1 MYPLALGPQTP
12 APWLCNYSAVCG
24 AGVLEATTS
33 PPVTNAILSLP
44 FSCIGTL
51 RSPSLWRGLYHIDT
65 STSDRKAIQR
75 NWPGIAKASACFP
88 HWTVPFQSSKGPV
101 SVTSYA
107 TTPSHRGFRTAGILG
122 VAPGNMEDLL
132 KLQTWSSKIKGSI
145 SRLSLQSQGHD
156 QRAETLLH
164 SFPGVK
170 SMLLRKKGMLE
181 KMSFWVFVTSVYFW
195 GKAHFHSW
203 DQLIGKFFFF
213 FLKSRLTF
221 IWWLVVT
228 QMVLL
233 WNSSQRLWWVQI
245 KVYSYYTRITFH
257 FDLALV

>member
-1 MYPLALGPQTP
+1 MSGVWREYPLALGPQP
-12 APWLCNYSAVCG
+12 QSPFLCNYSALCG
-24 AGVLEATTS
+24 VGVLEATTS
-33 PPVTNAILSLP
+33 SPVTNANCRCP

-51 RSPSLWRGLYHIDT
+51 RSPSLWRGLRHMDT
-65 STSDRKAIQR
+65 STFLQIGRPYSTTGLGQSRLMLVFLIKQ
-75 NWPGIAKASACFP
+75 C
-88 HWTVPFQSSKGPV
+88 PFQSSKGPV

-107 TTPSHRGFRTAGILG
+107 TTPSHRGFRMAGILG

-145 SRLSLQSQGHD
+145 PRLSVWSQGHD

-170 SMLLRKKGMLE
+170 SMLLRKKGVLE

-203 DQLIGKFFFF
+203 DQLIGKVFSFFFF

-233 WNSSQRLWWVQI
+233 WNSSQWLW
-245 KVYSYYTRITFH
+245 
-257 FDLALV
+257 